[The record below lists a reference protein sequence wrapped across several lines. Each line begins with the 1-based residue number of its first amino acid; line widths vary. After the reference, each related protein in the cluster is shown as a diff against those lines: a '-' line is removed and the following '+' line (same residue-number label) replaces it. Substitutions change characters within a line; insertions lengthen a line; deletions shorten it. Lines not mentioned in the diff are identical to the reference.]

1 LFPSIEGGQTVGVVG
16 SIGGALAKHVGPEV
30 TGTMIRT
37 ILEKAID
44 GLGPLP
50 GAATSAEAAVRKAGG
65 DTDVAIDDLISS
77 HVRLAGA
84 QGFVTNIG
92 GLITMA
98 VTAPANLAA
107 VALVQCHLAAE
118 IVHIRGYDLQH
129 PSVRNA
135 VLICLLDPDAR
146 KALTKDAKSDM
157 SPATVV
163 KGEQGQTVRQLIGRA
178 VALSLLTGV
187 GGKRVAAFVA
197 RRIPVLGGAVGGA
210 GDAWATRR
218 VGRETAKMPRPPRGS
233 AVARPIII
241 DAAAS
246 GELPSGA

>member
-98 VTAPANLAA
+98 VTAPANL
-107 VALVQCHLAAE
+107 
-118 IVHIRGYDLQH
+118 
-129 PSVRNA
+129 

-163 KGEQGQTVRQLIGRA
+163 KGEQGQKVRQLVGRA